1 MKQASDSSRALR
13 RHHSC
18 RLKKARRL
26 YWGMGTGVENV
37 PDDRRLGIVISTAA
51 LCSCHMCGNPRRYW
65 KTKDALTVQEQRLF
79 QDLLQDIE
87 GKSQPS

>member
-1 MKQASDSSRALR
+1 MKQASDSSRAVR
-13 RHHSC
+13 RHHSD
-18 RLKKARRL
+18 RIKKVRRL
-26 YWGMGTGVENV
+26 YWGMKIGEESA
-37 PDDRRLGIVISTAA
+37 PDERRLGIVASTAA

-87 GKSQPS
+87 